1 MAPPLG
7 VGGLRTS
14 DFFFFFNILLFCK
27 QSPMAPGLF

>member
-14 DFFFFFNILLFCK
+14 DFFFFNILLFCK